1 MRLLVRRLNF
11 HVKELVYR
19 NIGGKK
25 VLILF
30 VLTNLVYGFMLLVSI
45 PRVMRFA
52 GKVKLFDLMP
62 TGYSV
67 DDAGSL
73 LEKLGPDGRN
83 AYLYNQI
90 PVDFIYPFLF
100 GITYCLLI
108 AYLLNRLKSLK
119 AEYFYLCLLPVV
131 AGMFD
136 YFENLAI
143 VNLLVSYPDF
153 SDAAVHIAAF
163 FTVMKSLLTTIS
175 FSVLIVAIILLV
187 FRKISPDK
195 VINSN

>member
-1 MRLLVRRLNF
+1 
-11 HVKELVYR
+11 
-19 NIGGKK
+19 
-25 VLILF
+25 
-30 VLTNLVYGFMLLVSI
+30 
-45 PRVMRFA
+45 
-52 GKVKLFDLMP
+52 
-62 TGYSV
+62 
-67 DDAGSL
+67 
-73 LEKLGPDGRN
+73 
-83 AYLYNQI
+83 
-90 PVDFIYPFLF
+90 
-100 GITYCLLI
+100 LLI

-175 FSVLIVAIILLV
+175 FSVLIVAILLLV
-187 FRKISPDK
+187 FRKISPNK